1 MNIGDLV
8 MSEISGKIGI
18 VVGTDDLSNNDYWL
32 VMMHDSTYSISKFTI
47 YREHS
52 LNSFTKV

>member
-1 MNIGDLV
+1 MGNETIYIGDLV

-32 VMMHDSTYSISKFTI
+32 VMMHDSTYSIHTSKLKLL
-47 YREHS
+47 EV
-52 LNSFTKV
+52 K

>member
-1 MNIGDLV
+1 MLEVGDLV

-32 VMMHDSTYSISKFTI
+32 VMMHDSTYSIHRGKLKPL
-47 YREHS
+47 EV
-52 LNSFTKV
+52 K

>member
-32 VMMHDSTYSISKFTI
+32 VMMHDSTYSIHTSKLKPL
-47 YREHS
+47 EV
-52 LNSFTKV
+52 K

>member
-18 VVGTDDLSNNDYWL
+18 VVGHDDLSAHDYWL
-32 VMMHDSTYSISKFTI
+32 VLMHDSTYSIHRRKLKLL
-47 YREHS
+47 EE
-52 LNSFTKV
+52 K